1 MSSSIQFVSLPSGAS
16 ISPSYGFLNDAFTI
30 TGQDLNSA
38 TGVLFVDKFQNEI
51 EATFSAVD
59 SSTIQGN
66 VPLLDSSLGKHEVRV
81 QNEFGY
87 TKLYFDPLVPVL
99 SAEPR
104 RLINHT
110 VTDITDKL
118 GINSS
123 ITESAP
129 NNTQGYE
136 IASTTV
142 SAIHPSSTFIISC
155 ELSLE
160 NDFWGAAVVGLF
172 KDSETTP
179 RRVWNY
185 GLIGPQMGQMAVLSF
200 VATAGTTDSQTW
212 RLRLGKSE
220 TSFATVYLNRNS
232 TNTNPYGL
240 DIARSYM
247 TVTEIEAQGVS
258 Y

>member
-1 MSSSIQFVSLPSGAS
+1 M
-16 ISPSYGFLNDAFTI
+16 
-30 TGQDLNSA
+30 
-38 TGVLFVDKFQNEI
+38 
-51 EATFSAVD
+51 
-59 SSTIQGN
+59 
-66 VPLLDSSLGKHEVRV
+66 
-81 QNEFGY
+81 
-87 TKLYFDPLVPVL
+87 
-99 SAEPR
+99 
-104 RLINHT
+104 
-110 VTDITDKL
+110 
-118 GINSS
+118 
-123 ITESAP
+123 
-129 NNTQGYE
+129 
-136 IASTTV
+136 
-142 SAIHPSSTFIISC
+142 
-155 ELSLE
+155 
-160 NDFWGAAVVGLF
+160 VGLF